1 MHVIVWE
8 FEARPGKETEFEKA
22 YGAHGD
28 WALLFSNSPDYCGT
42 DLLKSIT
49 TRTYLTIDRWTSA
62 AAFAD
67 FKQQW
72 QAEYQTLDQQME
84 SVTHSERS
92 IGQYESA

>member
-1 MHVIVWE
+1 VWE

-22 YGAHGD
+22 YGADGD
-28 WALLFSNSPDYCGT
+28 WAMLFSNSPDYRGT

-62 AAFAD
+62 VAFAD

-72 QAEYQTLDQQME
+72 QAEYKTLDQLME
-84 SVTHSERS
+84 SLTQSERV

>member
-8 FEARPGKETEFEKA
+8 FEARAGKEREFEKA

-28 WALLFSNSPDYCGT
+28 WAMLFANCPDYRGT

-67 FKQQW
+67 FKRQ
-72 QAEYQTLDQQME
+72 
-84 SVTHSERS
+84 
-92 IGQYESA
+92 